1 MHVVGELDR
10 MDDEIVAAE
19 QAGASVGAVE
29 ALRAER
35 AEMRR
40 TLDRVDDLTYGVCEI
55 CHDFIGIDRLMAL
68 PATSRCKRC
77 AR

>member
-1 MHVVGELDR
+1 MHVLSELDR
-10 MDDEIVAAE
+10 MDDELAAAE
-19 QAGASVGAVE
+19 RAGATTGAIE

-35 AEMRR
+35 AEMRL
-40 TLDRVDDLTYGVCEI
+40 TLDRVDDLAYGVCEV

-68 PATSRCKRC
+68 PATSRCMRC